1 MVETFI
7 LYSYNI
13 EKQAADFYTREVF
26 SKFQKLLAKST
37 SFGLQYQV
45 QENVHWF
52 RLVANDGLD
61 PKQYLVRVVRE
72 HDSYTC
78 SCNMFEMCGLVCSH
92 IIRVMVQMN
101 VQSIP
106 VRYMLERW
114 SKKATNNAPDP
125 GTGHRAMHF
134 GVPTTNTLKFN
145 SLCRKFGGLASDAC
159 FSDETYE
166 FVSCLID
173 QGKVGVTVMKKRARD
188 GVAASEGVQG
198 QGANDQVE
206 AAGAHEGQQGSA
218 AEGLRN
224 PPKAAKKGRPKDK
237 EKRKKPLI
245 ELREDELKKKNKK
258 GEAEQR
264 KSAATKGKK
273 AQCSYCTDDTNTM
286 KDCKYLAAAMA
297 ASATTRS
304 ADVDTILTL

>member
-52 RLVANDGLD
+52 QLVANDGLD
-61 PKQYLVRVVRE
+61 PKQYLVRVVLE

-78 SCNMFEMCGLVCSH
+78 SCNMFEMCGLVWSH

-114 SKKATNNAPDP
+114 SKKAIDNAPDP

-134 GVPTTNTLKFN
+134 GVPATNALKFN
-145 SLCRKFGGLASDAC
+145 SL
-159 FSDETYE
+159 
-166 FVSCLID
+166 
-173 QGKVGVTVMKKRARD
+173 
-188 GVAASEGVQG
+188 
-198 QGANDQVE
+198 
-206 AAGAHEGQQGSA
+206 
-218 AEGLRN
+218 
-224 PPKAAKKGRPKDK
+224 
-237 EKRKKPLI
+237 
-245 ELREDELKKKNKK
+245 
-258 GEAEQR
+258 
-264 KSAATKGKK
+264 
-273 AQCSYCTDDTNTM
+273 
-286 KDCKYLAAAMA
+286 
-297 ASATTRS
+297 
-304 ADVDTILTL
+304 